1 MGTPK
6 ILIVEDEIIIA
17 MDIQYTLESLGY
29 KVSGVVSSGEESIE
43 KASQTYPDL
52 VLMDVKLKGSM
63 DGIRAAEEIYERFG
77 IPIVYLT
84 AYGDEDVLERM
95 KKAKM
100 FSHVS
105 KPFEIRCLQT
115 AIEQNLASE
124 DRLRSVN

>member
-77 IPIVYLT
+77 IPVVYLT
-84 AYGDEDVLERM
+84 AYGDEDVLERT
-95 KKAKM
+95 KKTKM
-100 FSHVS
+100 FGHVN
-105 KPFEIRCLQT
+105 KPFEVRCLQT
-115 AIEQNLASE
+115 AIEQNLAQD
-124 DRLRSVN
+124 DRFGSVN